1 MGASRREFT
10 VRRTPFGELLGAKM
24 AETPHQDWWLAYSPH
39 RNVSRLPAFRKP
51 HTCVHNG
58 AMNKKS
64 VTRAAPDRKKTAVTA
79 RSAATKTA
87 PQKPHPPRLDR
98 EQSILD
104 AAERLFAQYGF
115 EGVSLE
121 CIAIA
126 VGISRHSLLYYF
138 PSKDALYRKVLDRVL
153 DLWLACMAAIS
164 VSDNP
169 QEALSAYI
177 AAKLRFSREQ
187 PAGSQVFTREVI
199 AGAPRYAAVIEQRVA
214 PMLREDLKTLE
225 KWASEGR
232 IARIDF
238 THLMF
243 LIWSVTQAY
252 ADLAPQFAM
261 LLGKP
266 KLEVKDFAAAES
278 VLTRLV
284 MAGLREGE

>member
-1 MGASRREFT
+1 MDKKT
-10 VRRTPFGELLGAKM
+10 RT
-24 AETPHQDWWLAYSPH
+24 
-39 RNVSRLPAFRKP
+39 
-51 HTCVHNG
+51 
-58 AMNKKS
+58 
-64 VTRAAPDRKKTAVTA
+64 APDRKKSP
-79 RSAATKTA
+79 RSSKPITGKSV
-87 PQKPHPPRLDR
+87 PRKPHPPRLDK

-121 CIAIA
+121 SIATE
-126 VGISRHSLLYYF
+126 VGISRHNLLYYF
-138 PSKDALYRKVLDRVL
+138 PSKEALYRKVLDRVM
-153 DLWLACMAAIS
+153 DLWIECMRAIS
-164 VSDNP
+164 TSQDP
-169 QEALSAYI
+169 QEALGGYI

-187 PAGSQVFTREVI
+187 PAGSQVFTREVS
-199 AGAPRYAAVIEQRVA
+199 AGAPRYADVIEQRVA

-225 KWASEGR
+225 KWANEGR

-266 KLEVKDFAAAES
+266 KLDAKDFAAAES

-284 MAGLREGE
+284 MEGLRKRD

>member
-1 MGASRREFT
+1 MSKKIKIEATSDRKAAASRSANSK
-10 VRRTPFGELLGAKM
+10 VRL
-24 AETPHQDWWLAYSPH
+24 H
-39 RNVSRLPAFRKP
+39 KP
-51 HTCVHNG
+51 QV
-58 AMNKKS
+58 
-64 VTRAAPDRKKTAVTA
+64 
-79 RSAATKTA
+79 
-87 PQKPHPPRLDR
+87 PRLDK

-104 AAERLFAQYGF
+104 AAERQFAQYGF

-121 CIAIA
+121 RIAVA

-138 PSKDALYRKVLDRVL
+138 PSKEALYRKVLDRVL
-153 DLWLACMAAIS
+153 DLWLECMAAIS

-169 QEALSAYI
+169 QEALSTYI

-187 PAGSQVFTREVI
+187 PTGSQVFTREVI
-199 AGAPRYAAVIEQRVA
+199 AGAPRYADVIEQRVA

-225 KWASEGR
+225 KWAKEGR

-243 LIWSVTQAY
+243 LIWSVTQGY

-266 KLEVKDFAAAES
+266 QLDARDFATAQS
-278 VLTRLV
+278 VLTHLV
-284 MAGLREGE
+284 MAGLRKES

>member
-1 MGASRREFT
+1 MLVYRSEYLR
-10 VRRTPFGELLGAKM
+10 
-24 AETPHQDWWLAYSPH
+24 Y
-39 RNVSRLPAFRKP
+39 RKRSD
-51 HTCVHNG
+51 CVHND
-58 AMNKKS
+58 AMNKKI
-64 VTRAAPDRKKTAVTA
+64 TNLTAPARKKV
-79 RSAATKTA
+79 SVATRTKSGEVH
-87 PQKPHPPRLDR
+87 PRKLHPPRINK

-104 AAERLFAQYGF
+104 SAERLFAQYGF
-115 EGVSLE
+115 EGVSIE
-121 CIAIA
+121 SIAA
-126 VGISRHSLLYYF
+126 AAGISRHNLLYYF
-138 PSKDALYRKVLDRVL
+138 PSKEALYRRVLDRVL
-153 DLWLACMAAIS
+153 DRWLECMAAIS

-177 AAKLRFSREQ
+177 AAKLRFSREH

-199 AGAPRYAAVIEQRVA
+199 AGAPRYAEVIEERVA

-243 LIWSVTQAY
+243 LIWSVTQGY

-266 KLEVKDFAAAES
+266 KLDDRDFATAQS

-284 MAGLREGE
+284 MAGLREDG

>member
-1 MGASRREFT
+1 MHRKRSDCAHNDVVSKKIPSLNAPARKKLPGASRT
-10 VRRTPFGELLGAKM
+10 
-24 AETPHQDWWLAYSPH
+24 
-39 RNVSRLPAFRKP
+39 
-51 HTCVHNG
+51 
-58 AMNKKS
+58 KS
-64 VTRAAPDRKKTAVTA
+64 GKAPPR
-79 RSAATKTA
+79 
-87 PQKPHPPRLDR
+87 KPHPPRLDK
-98 EQSILD
+98 EQLILD
-104 AAERLFAQYGF
+104 SAERLFAQYGF

-121 CIAIA
+121 SIAAA
-126 VGISRHSLLYYF
+126 VGISRHNLLYYF
-138 PSKDALYRKVLDRVL
+138 PGKEALYRRVLDRVL
-153 DLWLACMAAIS
+153 DRWLECMAAIS

-177 AAKLRFSREQ
+177 AAKLRFSREH

-199 AGAPRYAAVIEQRVA
+199 AGAPRYAEVIEKRVA

-225 KWASEGR
+225 KWANEGR

-243 LIWSVTQAY
+243 LIWSVTQGY

-266 KLEVKDFAAAES
+266 KLDDRDFATAQS

-284 MAGLREGE
+284 MAGLHKQD